1 MGIEDKLKRM
11 SGLEGR
17 ESNENNIKIDREKVC
32 IKVEINWCYQIK
44 KNKQTNRKGKFLF
57 IKLDHMRIDF
67 IVW

>member
-32 IKVEINWCYQIK
+32 IKVEIN
-44 KNKQTNRKGKFLF
+44 
-57 IKLDHMRIDF
+57 
-67 IVW
+67 